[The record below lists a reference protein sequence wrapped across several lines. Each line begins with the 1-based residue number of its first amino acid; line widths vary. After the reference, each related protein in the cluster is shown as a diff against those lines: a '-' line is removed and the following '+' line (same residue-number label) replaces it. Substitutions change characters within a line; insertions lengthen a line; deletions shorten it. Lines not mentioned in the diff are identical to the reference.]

1 MYGCGVEGLP
11 VPQPAARGSQIELNL
26 GQGKGQGF
34 RFKGSGFEVQGP
46 GFGVW
51 GLASVS
57 SYTSLSEKP
66 NRVQERVIRLQFHG
80 LDPLSRGGWYTL
92 ILDEY
97 LYLWMHL
104 CAVCVSK

>member
-1 MYGCGVEGLP
+1 MDGSGAGGSP

-34 RFKGSGFEVQGP
+34 RFKGSGFEVEGP
-46 GFGVW
+46 GSRVW

-57 SYTSLSEKP
+57 SYSSLSEKP

-80 LDPLSRGGWYTL
+80 LDPLSRVWYTL
-92 ILDEY
+92 ILDAY

>member
-1 MYGCGVEGLP
+1 MYGSGVGGLP

-34 RFKGSGFEVQGP
+34 RFEGSGFEVQGP

-51 GLASVS
+51 GLVSVS
-57 SYTSLSEKP
+57 SSCCYTSLSEKP

-80 LDPLSRGGWYTL
+80 LDNLSRAL
-92 ILDEY
+92 ILDAY